1 MENNLNTRKPKRYKT
16 QTVVG
21 MGMLTAVIVVLQI
34 VASQIKFGPFS
45 ITLCLAPIIIGAALY
60 GWKAGA
66 WLGFVFGLTVLLT
79 GDAAL
84 FMTINV
90 PGTIATVLLKGAVSG
105 VAGGAVYGLLE
116 KKGEFIAVIIS
127 GIAAPI
133 ANTGVF
139 LLGCVLF
146 FLDACKEWGA
156 GLGYDNVFAYLLL
169 GMTGLNF
176 LVELAINMVLSSAIV
191 FIIGLVKKRIR
202 TS

>member
-1 MENNLNTRKPKRYKT
+1 METNNRVRRNSNKT
-16 QTVVG
+16 QTIVG

-90 PGTIATVLLKGAVSG
+90 PGTILTVLLKGSVSG
-105 VAGGAVYGLLE
+105 AVGGVVYKLIE
-116 KKGEFIAVIIS
+116 KKGKLPAVVVS
-127 GIAAPI
+127 GIVTPVV
-133 ANTGVF
+133 NTAVF
-139 LLGCVLF
+139 LLGCVVF

-156 GLGYDNVFAYLLL
+156 GLGYDNVFGYLLL
-169 GMTGLNF
+169 GMVGLNF
-176 LVELAINMVLSSAIV
+176 LVELAINLVLSSAIV
-191 FIIGLVKKRIR
+191 FIINLVKGRIKV
-202 TS
+202 S

>member
-1 MENNLNTRKPKRYKT
+1 MENNLNPGKSKQNKT

-21 MGMLTAVIVVLQI
+21 LGMLTAVIVVLQV

-66 WLGFVFGLTVLLT
+66 WLGFVFGLVVLLT

-84 FMTINV
+84 FLTINV

-105 VAGGAVYGLLE
+105 AVGGVVYRLLE
-116 KKGEFIAVIIS
+116 KRSELFAVIVS
-127 GIAAPI
+127 GIAAPV

-146 FLDACKEWGA
+146 FLDACREWGA
-156 GLGYDNVFAYLLL
+156 GLGYDNVFSYLLL

-176 LVELAINMVLSSAIV
+176 FVELTINMVLSSAIV

-202 TS
+202 SS